1 MKHIL
6 ILLALGILNSCNSN
20 SSDLSSE
27 ITAEVDNCPDVP
39 DELAQIDIDS
49 LGDGFYNTFNYQIKD
64 FVVDK
69 DTIAASSFDYKFTLC
84 RANNSWIVE
93 SRSND
98 AESGGRL
105 EPDLDRD
112 VRLQDKTY
120 KYRVKLDTDDP
131 READRVIFEL
141 TTESSQPQQQILY
154 TLEQTKQANAG
165 IQLGEPEIS
174 EPLVYSDRLFWSV
187 YTYHGEGF
195 GGIAT
200 IISYD
205 PATNKIEII
214 QPPEI
219 ASQIINDLVISG
231 QPEEPTFW
239 IATQL
244 TGEGNPRIPSMGL
257 VAYRPDGED
266 YTQGTIDSYRV
277 DNSPIVGAIPTKL
290 QLEDEILWIGTGNGI
305 CQVSWQAIARSDSWT
320 CWRFAITALVNEEL
334 PIYSSVLD
342 QTPDGTVSPRGN
354 TVEVLWW
361 SLTQREP
368 VKGRYEI
375 RHEPPMTFKSD
386 RGATTWS
393 ELYQGN
399 YQPPVW
405 QPPVYWIGSNWHW
418 NGDRVLNGAMRQR
431 PEGTLHPKGA
441 VSLMGE
447 TTPVPQGVCPD
458 RRLRRLASFAGCT
471 EGTSATDSLPKTAL
485 NRFVRGLDEVE
496 FNMFGGGPTGIGS
509 EPNTDYIFD
518 HKALRGDLEL
528 LELTENTTEVNYY
541 SAWVEDTSL
550 QPYLT
555 LIPHNIPAQTKPNP
569 LLEIKSSLD

>member
-1 MKHIL
+1 MKWIL
-6 ILLALGILNSCNSN
+6 VLLLLGILNSCSTDRSN
-20 SSDLSSE
+20 RLES
-27 ITAEVDNCPDVP
+27 TAEASNCPDVP
-39 DELAQIDIDS
+39 NEPPKIDFDS
-49 LGDGFYNTFNYQIKD
+49 LGDGFYNAFNYQIKD

-69 DTIAASSFDYKFTLC
+69 DTIAASSFDCKFTLC
-84 RANNSWIVE
+84 RANNNWIVE

-98 AESGGRL
+98 ADGDRL
-105 EPDLDRD
+105 EPDLDRE
-112 VRLQDKTY
+112 VRLQDTTY
-120 KYRVKLDTDDP
+120 QYRVKLNTDDP

-174 EPLVYSDRLFWSV
+174 EPLVYEDRLFWSV

-200 IISYD
+200 IVSYD
-205 PATNKIEII
+205 PATDEIEVI
-214 QPPEI
+214 QPSEI

-231 QPEEPTFW
+231 QPDHPTFW

-244 TGEGNPRIPSMGL
+244 TGEGNPRIPTLGL

-266 YTQGTIDSYRV
+266 YTRGTIDSYRV

-290 QLEDEILWIGTGNGI
+290 HLEDEILWIGTGNGI
-305 CQVSWQAIARSDSWT
+305 CQVSWQAIARQDSWN
-320 CWRFAITALVNEEL
+320 CWRFALTALPNEEL
-334 PIYSSVLD
+334 PVYSSVLD
-342 QTPDGTVSPRGN
+342 KTPDGTISSGD

-375 RHEPPMTFKSD
+375 RYAPPMTFKSD

-393 ELYQGN
+393 ELYQLYGED
-399 YQPPVW
+399 YQPPIW
-405 QPPVYWIGSNWHW
+405 QPPVYWIGSDWHW
-418 NGDRVLNGAMRQR
+418 NGDR
-431 PEGTLHPKGA
+431 
-441 VSLMGE
+441 
-447 TTPVPQGVCPD
+447 
-458 RRLRRLASFAGCT
+458 
-471 EGTSATDSLPKTAL
+471 
-485 NRFVRGLDEVE
+485 FVRSLDEVE

-509 EPNTDYIFD
+509 EPTQDYIFD
-518 HKALRGDLEL
+518 HNAIRGDLEL
-528 LELTENTTEVNYY
+528 LELTENTTKVKYH

-555 LIPHNIPAQTKPNP
+555 LIPYNIPAQTKPNP
-569 LLEIKSSLD
+569 LLEVKSSLD

>member
-20 SSDLSSE
+20 SSDLSSG
-27 ITAEVDNCPDVP
+27 ITAEASNCPDVA
-39 DELAQIDIDS
+39 DELPQIDIDS
-49 LGDGFYNTFNYQIKD
+49 LGDGFYNAFNYQIKD

-69 DTIAASSFDYKFTLC
+69 DTIAAFSPNYKFTLC
-84 RANNSWIVE
+84 RANNSWTIE

-98 AESGGRL
+98 VDNPDRL
-105 EPDLDRD
+105 EPNRDR

-120 KYRVKLDTDDP
+120 QYRVKLDTDFP

-141 TTESSQPQQQILY
+141 TTESSPPQQQILY

-174 EPLVYSDRLFWSV
+174 EPIVYEDRLLWSV

-200 IISYD
+200 IVSYD
-205 PATNKIEII
+205 PATDEIEVI
-214 QPPEI
+214 QPPEM

-231 QPEEPTFW
+231 QPDNPTFW

-266 YTQGTIDSYRV
+266 YTQGIIDSYRV

-290 QLEDEILWIGTGNGI
+290 HLEDEILWVGTGNGI

-320 CWRFAITALVNEEL
+320 CWRFAITALPNEKL
-334 PIYSSVLD
+334 PIYGSVLD
-342 QTPDGTVSPRGN
+342 QTPDGAVSPGDN

-361 SLTQREP
+361 SPTQREP
-368 VKGRYEI
+368 TKGRYEI

-393 ELYQGN
+393 ELYRGN

-418 NGDRVLNGAMRQR
+418 NGDR
-431 PEGTLHPKGA
+431 
-441 VSLMGE
+441 
-447 TTPVPQGVCPD
+447 
-458 RRLRRLASFAGCT
+458 
-471 EGTSATDSLPKTAL
+471 
-485 NRFVRGLDEVE
+485 FVRALDEVE
-496 FNMFGGGPTGIGS
+496 LNMFGGGPTGIGS
-509 EPNTDYIFD
+509 EPNRDYIFD
-518 HKALRGDLEL
+518 HNALRGDLEL
-528 LELTENTTEVNYY
+528 LELTENTTKVKYY
-541 SAWVEDTSL
+541 SAWVEDSLL

-555 LIPHNIPAQTKPNP
+555 LVPQDIPAKTKPNS
-569 LLEIKSSLD
+569 LLEIESSLD